1 MGSTWLCN
9 QGAFKNVIRRHF
21 QIMMLKHFSYAG
33 HFYPSLYGFYS
44 ITWFS
49 QFSALLQKNHQSSDA
64 FFKRTAANFFTE
76 QRKWNNFPRLHTN
89 EYWWLETIYLCLII
103 EKKSGGFSPCL
114 TRTWLLAKKSMIQ
127 FEWQGSNARRII
139 ASIGKNAV
147 QPLRVFAWFPDSA
160 TFDFMITS
168 NSGKSFFKDPCKSRK
183 SLGPFFKS
191 FCVNFRLF
199 QAQWKV
205 LFRSF
210 SRSFCENI
218 VEQEFCKQF
227 WNKNFHCAVKAQL
240 VNPIQDAHLTYHDKF
255 WWNKHVLPWFGTL
268 KNAKSKQI
276 RVKTPLITSPT
287 FVYTYASLK
296 I

>member
-103 EKKSGGFSPCL
+103 EKKWRIFPMFNTHVTFGQ
-114 TRTWLLAKKSMIQ
+114 KKHDSIWVTGL
-127 FEWQGSNARRII
+127 ERATNNRINRKKCGST
-139 ASIGKNAV
+139 
-147 QPLRVFAWFPDSA
+147 FA
-160 TFDFMITS
+160 
-168 NSGKSFFKDPCKSRK
+168 C
-183 SLGPFFKS
+183 
-191 FCVNFRLF
+191 FRLIS
-199 QAQWKV
+199 W
-205 LFRSF
+205 F
-210 SRSFCENI
+210 SH
-218 VEQEFCKQF
+218 F
-227 WNKNFHCAVKAQL
+227 WL
-240 VNPIQDAHLTYHDKF
+240 YDYI
-255 WWNKHVLPWFGTL
+255 
-268 KNAKSKQI
+268 
-276 RVKTPLITSPT
+276 
-287 FVYTYASLK
+287 
-296 I
+296 